1 MIAPYHANRGRGNRA
16 DRRSR
21 VVRRKDV
28 AISAPETSP
37 DLKCIGQMQGL
48 FTLVLSICA
57 VMIGATPG
65 HAQVWRQNGTVA
77 GLYVDGAPNGL
88 FLRCAGRSVTVNFSG
103 FTARLPEKMT
113 YRVGVSVDGL
123 ARILPTTSYRLRGSS
138 VLVHQSDIDT
148 IRPLIEDLRRGK
160 SVEVTTP
167 AGRYDV
173 PLKGSAAA
181 LDGLVRG
188 CS

>member
-16 DRRSR
+16 DRRSGL
-21 VVRRKDV
+21 VPHTDV
-28 AISAPETSP
+28 AVFACGTSP
-37 DLKCIGQMQGL
+37 GARRIGEIRRFCGL
-48 FTLVLSICA
+48 ILSILV
-57 VMIGATPG
+57 VMIGAEPG
-65 HAQVWRQNGTVA
+65 HAQVWRQNGATA

-103 FTARLPEKMT
+103 FAARLPEKMT

-123 ARILPTTSYRLRGSS
+123 ARILPTTSFRLHGRS

-148 IRPLIEDLRRGK
+148 IRSLIEDLRRGK

-173 PLKGSAAA
+173 PLKGSAVA
-181 LDGLVRG
+181 LDSLVQR
-188 CS
+188 CR